1 MIDKIRK
8 IVVLGGSFNPPTW
21 AHYRLMEKALNVLGA
36 EGGIFVPVSD
46 AYLKR
51 KMRHSHPPVVLSP
64 ELRIKML
71 QAMCTDERMSVSEI
85 EIGTIAA
92 RTVDTM
98 QGLQKMYP
106 DAELYFVM
114 GADKL
119 DLLIH
124 LTENRNFLKMF
135 NVVLYSRDG
144 EGLETILRNSE
155 VLSHFL
161 EHIVVL
167 PQPDGIETIS
177 SSLVRNRMLSG
188 KTSQDLL
195 CPGVWELFKGFIP
208 ADFPDMIT
216 KFKGEF
222 DYLNNRF
229 SCRFSWQ
236 GLEHRTAEAA
246 FQSSK
251 CEDEAE
257 RKVYATSS
265 VNKAILLGK
274 DQKPYPGWE
283 DVRLNIMESILK
295 AKFGQNPKL
304 MKRLKDTGNRILI
317 NGTKQD
323 TFWGVDLYSWQGENH
338 LGEILMSI
346 RDKEIE
352 NEIQY

>member
-1 MIDKIRK
+1 MEGKKRR
-8 IVVLGGSFNPPTW
+8 IVVLGGSFNPPTL
-21 AHYRLMEKALNVLGA
+21 AHYSLMEQALNALEA
-36 EGGIFVPVSD
+36 EIGIFVPVSD

-64 ELRIKML
+64 ELRVRML
-71 QAMCTDERMSVSEI
+71 HAMCTDDRMTVSEI

-98 QGLQKMYP
+98 QELQELYP

-119 DLLIH
+119 SLLVH
-124 LTENRNFLKMF
+124 LTEKKDFLNMF
-135 NVVLYSRDG
+135 NVILYSREDV
-144 EGLETILRNSE
+144 ELETILKSNE

-161 EHIVVL
+161 ERIVVL

-177 SSLVRNRMLSG
+177 SSLIRNRMLSG
-188 KTSQDLL
+188 ESSQDLL
-195 CPGVWELFKGFIP
+195 CSGVWELFKGFTP
-208 ADFPDMIT
+208 ADFPDMVN
-216 KFKGEF
+216 KFKGEY

-229 SCRFSWQ
+229 SCRFTWQ
-236 GLEHRTAEAA
+236 GVEYRTAEVA

-251 CEDEAE
+251 CADEAG
-257 RKVYATSS
+257 RKVYANCS

-274 DQKPYPGWE
+274 DQMPYPGWE
-283 DVRLNIMESILK
+283 DARLNIMESILK
-295 AKFGQNPKL
+295 AKFGQNPNL

-323 TFWGVDLYSWQGENH
+323 AFWGVDLYKWQGENH
-338 LGEILMSI
+338 LGEKLMRI
-346 RDKEIE
+346 RDKGI
-352 NEIQY
+352 

>member
-1 MIDKIRK
+1 MKFTQDMVDRKKK
-8 IVVLGGSFNPPTW
+8 IVVLGGSFNPPTL
-21 AHYRLMEKALNVLGA
+21 AHYRLMEMALNALGA
-36 EGGIFVPVSD
+36 EVGIFVPVSD

-51 KMRHSHPPVVLSP
+51 KMRHSHPQVMLSP
-64 ELRIKML
+64 ELRVRML
-71 QAMCTDERMSVSEI
+71 QAMCTDERMTVSEI

-98 QGLQKMYP
+98 QELQKMYP

-119 DLLIH
+119 DLLVH
-124 LTENRNFLKMF
+124 LTENRDFLNMF
-135 NVVLYSRDG
+135 NVILYSREDV
-144 EGLETILRNSE
+144 ELETILKSND

-161 EHIVVL
+161 ERIVVL

-177 SSLVRNRMLSG
+177 SSMVRNRMLSG
-188 KTSQDLL
+188 EASQDLL
-195 CPGVWELFKGFIP
+195 CSRVWELFKGLTP

-216 KFKGEF
+216 KFKGEY

-229 SCRFSWQ
+229 SCRFTWQ
-236 GLEHRTAEAA
+236 GVEYRTAEAA

-274 DQKPYPGWE
+274 EQIPHPGWE
-283 DVRLNIMESILK
+283 EARLNIMESILK
-295 AKFGQNPKL
+295 AKFGQNPNL
-304 MKRLKDTGNRILI
+304 MKRLKNTGNRILI

-346 RDKEIE
+346 RDKEI
-352 NEIQY
+352 